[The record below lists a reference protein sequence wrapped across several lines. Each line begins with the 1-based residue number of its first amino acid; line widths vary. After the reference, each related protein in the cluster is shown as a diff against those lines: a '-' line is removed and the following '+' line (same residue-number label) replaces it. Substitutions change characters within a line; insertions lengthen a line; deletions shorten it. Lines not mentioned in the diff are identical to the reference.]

1 MFEKIV
7 STINNVIWSPALV
20 VLLVG
25 AGLYFSIRSRFVQL
39 RRIGLMFKILTRK
52 RERHAQRRG
61 VSSFEAFC
69 IALAGR
75 VGTGNIVGVATA
87 IALGGPGSIFWMWI
101 IAFLGASTAFVE
113 STLAQIYK
121 FSHATGYRGGPACY
135 IEKGLGARWMAVLF
149 AVATILACGL
159 LMPGVQSNGMSAAL
173 QNSFGVNTLVSG
185 LVLVILVGLVI
196 VGGVK
201 RIAKAASLVAPFM
214 AIAYL
219 LIALVVLAINWRGI
233 PGILAMI
240 VKNAFGINPLCGG
253 ILGSTI
259 MFGVKRGLYSNEAG
273 QGTGAIPSAS
283 ADVDHPAEQGLAQ
296 AFSVYVDT
304 IFVCTATALMI
315 LSAGTFNIFDSNTG
329 EMLLAGAPE
338 LGANYVGYTQAAVD
352 SVFGGFGG
360 TFVSV
365 ALSFFVFTTIMAD
378 YFYSESSVVY
388 LCSSRKNA
396 SPKLEKAL
404 IWMLRVFVL
413 GSVLFGSLKE
423 ANTVWTLSDIGLGLM
438 AWINVIAIIILA
450 PKAFAALKEYE

>member
-7 STINNVIWSPALV
+7 SAINNVIWSPALA

-52 RERHAQRRG
+52 RERRAQRRG

-121 FSHATGYRGGPACY
+121 FSHSTGYRGGPACY
-135 IEKGLGARWMAVLF
+135 IEKGLGARWMAILF

-173 QNSFGVNTLVSG
+173 QNSFGVSTLVSG
-185 LVLVILVGLVI
+185 LVLVLLVGLVI

-233 PGILAMI
+233 PGILVMI
-240 VKNAFGINPLCGG
+240 VQNAFGINPLCGG
-253 ILGSTI
+253 ILGATI

-329 EMLLAGAPE
+329 EMLMAGAPD

-388 LCSSRKNA
+388 LCNSKKNA

-404 IWMLRVFVL
+404 IWMLRIFVL
-413 GSVLFGSLKE
+413 GSVLFGSLKD